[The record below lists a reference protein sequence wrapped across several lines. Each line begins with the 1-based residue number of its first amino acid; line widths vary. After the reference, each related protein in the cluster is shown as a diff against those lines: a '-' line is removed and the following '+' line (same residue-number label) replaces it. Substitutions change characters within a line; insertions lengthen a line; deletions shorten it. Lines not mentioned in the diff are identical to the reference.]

1 MASVVSDEVMRALV
15 VEDEPEMA
23 ALLARELTNAGFAVD
38 RAMAVEEASALLRL
52 ASYTLVILDRRL
64 PDGEGLT
71 LLPEITETQ
80 SQAGTIVLSAL
91 GAVPDLVSGLDAG
104 ADDYLAKPFDIDE
117 LRARIR
123 AAIRRNRPTAQQ
135 PPIRCGQLEYRAA
148 AREFTVRGELL
159 VLRRR
164 EMAILELLISRARR
178 VVRRDVLVG
187 QVYALDDEPSDNTL
201 DAHVSRLR
209 RRLEN
214 VDAGVSIRPVRGIG
228 YIMDDR

>member
-1 MASVVSDEVMRALV
+1 MISDEAMRALV

-38 RAMAVEEASALLRL
+38 QAAAVEEASALLRL

-71 LLPEITETQ
+71 LLPEISETQ
-80 SQAGTIVLSAL
+80 GQAGTIVLSAL

-123 AAIRRNRPTAQQ
+123 AAVRRSRSPTQQ
-135 PPIRCGQLEYRAA
+135 PPIKCGQLEYRAA
-148 AREFTVRGELL
+148 AREFLVRGEPL

-164 EMAILELLISRARR
+164 EMALLELLITRARR
-178 VVRRDVLVG
+178 VVRRDVLVR
-187 QVYALDDEPSDNTL
+187 QVYALDEEPTDNTL
-201 DAHVSRLR
+201 DAHVSRMR
-209 RRLEN
+209 RRLEE
-214 VDAGVSIRPVRGIG
+214 VDAGVTIRPVRGIG

>member
-1 MASVVSDEVMRALV
+1 MVFSEGMRALV

-38 RAMAVEEASALLRL
+38 RAIAVEEASALLRL
-52 ASYTLVILDRRL
+52 ATYTLVILDRRL
-64 PDGEGLT
+64 PDGDGLT
-71 LLPEITETQ
+71 LLPEITGTQ

-135 PPIRCGQLEYRAA
+135 PPIKCGQLEYRAA

-164 EMAILELLISRARR
+164 EMALLELLISRARR

-209 RRLEN
+209 RRLET